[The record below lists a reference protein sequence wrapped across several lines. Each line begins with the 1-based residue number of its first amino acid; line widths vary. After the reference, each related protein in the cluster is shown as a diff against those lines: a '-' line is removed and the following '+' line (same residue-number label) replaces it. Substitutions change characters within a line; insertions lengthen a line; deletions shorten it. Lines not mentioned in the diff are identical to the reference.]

1 MQIIQAIRE
10 KGAAIVISVIALSLI
25 GFILMDAKQGSNN
38 MSASKSSSIGK
49 VNGSSI
55 DIDEF
60 NKRVNQMELQQ
71 KQQYQRELTTS
82 QINDIRTQ
90 VWNLMVD
97 EKVFYAEADKLGIDF
112 TGKELTAILSSNDPN
127 NPVLKEITDE
137 NTGQIDQSKLMQV
150 LSTVKKAKGEQGN
163 MIDAQ
168 VTNPQRLTSISTKY
182 YAMLSASAYYPS
194 WMEESDKKESKAF
207 ANISYVA
214 IPYNVIP
221 DSTVKVTD
229 EEIEK
234 YVQEHKD
241 KFKQEAGRMISYV
254 SFSQLPSAADSAR
267 TKELVNGL
275 KEEFGKPETNVK
287 SFIARNSS
295 TIPFDSSYKPKAQL
309 RTAFADSII
318 KAPIGTVYGP
328 YVEQS
333 NYVLARVLG
342 TRSFPDSVK
351 ARHILI
357 PTVDP
362 QSGQPIMEDSVAHKK
377 ADSILAAIKAGA
389 DFAAMAKQFSS
400 DPGSKDKG
408 GEYPNIT
415 YGQMVPEFNDFVFE
429 KPVGSR
435 DVVKTSYGYHI
446 IEVMSQKGSSQAY
459 KIAFL
464 AKDIIPSE
472 ATINSASLEATK
484 ASAEKDPKKLDAY
497 IQKNGLRKIDV
508 PELVKEGDNSI
519 GQLQDARQVVNWIF
533 SASQGDV
540 SEPYSLGDQFVVVVV
555 NKIYKKGTQDAQTAR
570 PLAEGA
576 IREQKKAA
584 EIIKKIGANPTLESA
599 AAAYGKQVMTAGA
612 DSSLTFK
619 SVVIKDL
626 GQEPKVVGASF
637 NKDFQTKVSPPIAG
651 TTGVY
656 LIKVNSMGTKADDTP
671 EAAAAIRTERLS
683 TLRSQATTKW
693 YDGLKDRADIKDNRS
708 KFF

>member
-1 MQIIQAIRE
+1 MQIIQAIRD

-38 MSASKSSSIGK
+38 MSSSRSSSIGK

-55 DIDEF
+55 DLEEF
-60 NKRVNQMELQQ
+60 NKRVNQQELQQ

-112 TGKELTAILSSNDPN
+112 TGKELTAILSANDPN

-137 NTGQIDQSKLMQV
+137 NTGQIDQAKLMQV
-150 LSTVKKAKGEQGN
+150 LSTIKKAKGEQSN

-194 WMEESDKKESKAF
+194 WMEESDKKESKTF
-207 ANISYVA
+207 ANISYVG
-214 IPYNVIP
+214 IPYNVIS
-221 DSTVKVTD
+221 DSTVKVSD

-275 KEEFGKPETNVK
+275 KDEFGKPETNVK
-287 SFIARNSS
+287 SFVAKNSS
-295 TIPFDSSYKPKAQL
+295 NIPFDSSYKPKAQL

-318 KAPIGTVYGP
+318 KAPVGTVYGP
-328 YVEQS
+328 FVEQS

-342 TRSFPDSVK
+342 TKSFPDSVK

-377 ADSILAAIKAGA
+377 ADSIFAAIKAGA

-408 GEYPNIT
+408 GEYPSIT
-415 YGQMVPEFNDFVFE
+415 YGQMVPEFNDFVFT

-435 DVVKTSYGYHI
+435 DVVKTQFGYHI
-446 IEVMSQKGSSQAY
+446 IEIMSQKGSSLAY
-459 KIAFL
+459 KIAFI

-472 ATINSASLEATK
+472 ATINSASLEAIK
-484 ASAEKDPKKLDAY
+484 ASAEKDSKKLDAY
-497 IQKNGLRKIDV
+497 LQKNGLKKIDV
-508 PELVKEGDNSI
+508 PELVKENDYNI

-533 SASQGDV
+533 SANAGDV
-540 SEPYSLGDQFVVVVV
+540 SEPFSLGDQFVVAIV
-555 NKIYKKGTQDAQTAR
+555 NKIYKKGTQDVQTAR

-584 EIIKKIGANPTLESA
+584 EIIKKLGANPTLESA
-599 AAAYGKQVMTAGA
+599 AAAYGKQVLIAGA

-619 SVVIKDL
+619 SVVVKEI
-626 GQEPKVVGASF
+626 GEEPKLVGASF

-656 LIKVNSMGTKADDTP
+656 LVKVNSLGTKAADTP
-671 EAAAAIRTERLS
+671 EAAAAIHTERLN
-683 TLRSQATTKW
+683 TLRTQATVKW
-693 YDGLKDRADIKDNRS
+693 YDGLKDKADIKDNRS
-708 KFF
+708 KSF